1 MSKIIQ
7 NLFLQWRQMWFAKD
21 SERKHET
28 AEGCCAETA
37 ETALPKKQSKSAR
50 DRGRVHG
57 LTSFKDLMC
66 SNTIPEEFCWSADI
80 SIVSVIAENVPEID
94 GKFMTSDPPTERG
107 GIWILTKYYRSW
119 KPSQAL
125 SSLRTHPQSI
135 FKKITFYNKNA
146 YLSPPPISTRNS
158 PG

>member
-7 NLFLQWRQMWFAKD
+7 NLFLQWRQMWFTKD

-57 LTSFKDLMC
+57 LTSSKDLMC
-66 SNTIPEEFCWSADI
+66 SNNTWRVLPKRRYFYCQCDCWKCAGNWRKIYD
-80 SIVSVIAENVPEID
+80 VW
-94 GKFMTSDPPTERG
+94 PPQREG
-107 GIWILTKYYRSW
+107 GIWILTKYCRSW

-125 SSLRTHPQSI
+125 SSLRTHPQSL